1 MGMGRFLEVGKD
13 QTATGSLRA
22 DMASPHH
29 PPTVAKVITLGVQD
43 KNGVRVRGP
52 MGGIT
57 GEGELI
63 ESRPSEVAGGAITG
77 WS

>member
-1 MGMGRFLEVGKD
+1 M
-13 QTATGSLRA
+13 A
-22 DMASPHH
+22 DMASL

-52 MGGIT
+52 MRGIT

-63 ESRPSEVAGGAITG
+63 ESRASEVGGGAITG